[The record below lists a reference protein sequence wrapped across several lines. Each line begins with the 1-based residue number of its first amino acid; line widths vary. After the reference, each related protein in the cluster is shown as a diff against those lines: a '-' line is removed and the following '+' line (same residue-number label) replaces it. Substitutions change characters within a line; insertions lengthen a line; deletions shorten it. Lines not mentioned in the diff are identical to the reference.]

1 MNSVERTI
9 EKTGLVH
16 KGQVGS
22 LRIGNTDNAVA
33 DTLPGLPKDLQDQQ
47 PGIVP
52 KAHHGVTVTQLQKLV
67 EGELDIGFATGPINR
82 SGYEQCLIQSEEFVC
97 VTCDNHRFALRDS
110 IRLEERVHEDF
121 VQGSS
126 KDREHFCSYLSPL
139 RRKSGYVPRIVQEAF
154 NRVGIFGLVAYGMG
168 VSVLTDRVRSSFGSG
183 LVMIPLEDVSER
195 LQTMAI
201 WRTDTIDGSREHL
214 EDCLRRASAPAVL

>member
-9 EKTGLVH
+9 KKAGLVH
-16 KGQVGS
+16 KGQGGS
-22 LRIGNTDNAVA
+22 LRIGYADNAIA
-33 DTLPGLPKDLQDQQ
+33 DTLPGPPKDLQDQQ

-52 KAHHGVTVTQLQKLV
+52 KPHHGVTVTQLQKLV
-67 EGELDIGFATGPINR
+67 EGESDIGLATGPINR
-82 SGYEQCLIQSEEFVC
+82 SSYEQCLIQSEEFVC
-97 VTCDNHRFALRDS
+97 VIYDNYRFALRDS
-110 IRLEERVHEDF
+110 IRLEERAHEDF

-139 RRKSGYVPRIVQEAF
+139 RRKPGFVPRIVQEAF
-154 NRVGIFGLVAYGMG
+154 NRAGIFGLVAYGMG
-168 VSVLTDRVRSSFGSG
+168 VSVLTDRVRGSFGSG

-201 WRTDTIDGSREHL
+201 WRADTIDGSRERL
-214 EDCLRRASAPAVL
+214 VDYVRRASAPAVL